1 MPSPLPRKIPRVPVS
16 ISAMSGIPS
25 PFRSATAAGPGA
37 LSTSWSA
44 CFSVGLKGAVAVAQ
58 LDADPGRAIK
68 LGLPGQDQIDVPIAV
83 QVRRREG
90 KLPLHAALR
99 LGALPEGAVAVA
111 EQHLHVARDHRNR
124 VWNPVAIGV
133 RYSHP
138 VARVRVVA
146 PRKKRW
152 AAQR

>member
-58 LDADPGRAIK
+58 RDADPGRAIK
-68 LGLPGQDQIDVPIAV
+68 LGPSQDQIDPMVAV
-83 QVRRREG
+83 QVRRCEG

-99 LGALPEGAVAVA
+99 LGALPEGALEIGRA
-111 EQHLHVARDHRNR
+111 HV
-124 VWNPVAIGV
+124 
-133 RYSHP
+133 
-138 VARVRVVA
+138 
-146 PRKKRW
+146 
-152 AAQR
+152 

>member
-1 MPSPLPRKIPRVPVS
+1 
-16 ISAMSGIPS
+16 
-25 PFRSATAAGPGA
+25 
-37 LSTSWSA
+37 
-44 CFSVGLKGAVAVAQ
+44 VGLKGAVAVAQ
-58 LDADPGRAIK
+58 RDADPGRAIK
-68 LGLPGQDQIDVPIAV
+68 LGPSQDQIDPMVAV
-83 QVRRREG
+83 QVRRCEG
-90 KLPLHAALR
+90 KLPLHADLH

-124 VWNPVAIGV
+124 VWNSVAIGV